1 LQEIAVRLRIVAEA
15 VRVTYRREGMSW
27 QAWLSTGERLP
38 GASDLADA
46 RAAVLAHLGERVEPI
61 AEFVQVPEIEGVE
74 WNGLRFCQLAPT
86 FDLDAPTAEQARK
99 LSDCYEYYRQRLP
112 EGMKLELYGNRVRI
126 EPGAFG
132 MRGQLIDALA
142 GGLAAETPD
151 DLDLEVGPS
160 ARSLDRALEQF
171 QRARAIPV
179 PDGFVRV
186 VHELTGFEDEGAIGT
201 IHLLLRERWTDDR
214 PC

>member
-1 LQEIAVRLRIVAEA
+1 
-15 VRVTYRREGMSW
+15 MSW

-38 GASDLADA
+38 CGSDLADA
-46 RAAVLAHLGERVEPI
+46 RAAVRTHLGERAELD
-61 AEFVQVPEIEGVE
+61 AEFVHVPEIEGVE

-86 FDLDAPTAEQARK
+86 FDLDAPTTEQARK
-99 LSDCYEYYRQRLP
+99 LSDCYKYYRQRLP

-132 MRGQLIDALA
+132 TRGQIIDALA
-142 GGLAAETPD
+142 GTLAARIPD
-151 DLDLEVGPS
+151 DLDLTVGPS
-160 ARSLDRALEQF
+160 ARSLDRAREQF

-179 PDGFVRV
+179 PEGFVRV
-186 VHELTGFEDEGAIGT
+186 VHELTGFEDDGVLGT